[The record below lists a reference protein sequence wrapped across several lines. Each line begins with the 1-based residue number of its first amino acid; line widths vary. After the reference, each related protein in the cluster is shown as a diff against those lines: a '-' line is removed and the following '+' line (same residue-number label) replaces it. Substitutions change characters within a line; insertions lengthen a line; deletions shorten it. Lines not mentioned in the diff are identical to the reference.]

1 MQVRK
6 RAHKEQG
13 ARQAWHVEVFKPI
26 QSGVRGVGKAVG
38 GSGAEPTG
46 PIKKGTDQTMSMR
59 MGFIHHEVM
68 RRAKKSFKRIC
79 SGMVT
84 FLGTKEQP
92 RSLSWGPRSNQ
103 GDRALMKTQLSN
115 LQQGQQ

>member
-13 ARQAWHVEVFKPI
+13 ARQAWHVEGFKPI

-46 PIKKGTDQTMSMR
+46 PI
-59 MGFIHHEVM
+59 
-68 RRAKKSFKRIC
+68 
-79 SGMVT
+79 
-84 FLGTKEQP
+84 
-92 RSLSWGPRSNQ
+92 
-103 GDRALMKTQLSN
+103 
-115 LQQGQQ
+115 